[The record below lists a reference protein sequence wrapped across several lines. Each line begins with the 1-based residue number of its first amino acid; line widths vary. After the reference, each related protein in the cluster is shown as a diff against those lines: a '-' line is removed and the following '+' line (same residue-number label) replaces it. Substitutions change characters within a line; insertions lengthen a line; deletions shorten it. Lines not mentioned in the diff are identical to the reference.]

1 MNKNIV
7 IALLIVTLAQV
18 LTYFQMQGQFFNEWF
33 RKNTIIVVLLGIPVS
48 WLFIKYAKFAYEGFD
63 GSTWPGRLISF
74 AVGVIVFAILSW
86 QVMGE
91 HVNGKTLLCL
101 ILAMGI
107 LAIQIFWS

>member
-1 MNKNIV
+1 MNKNIL
-7 IALLIVTLAQV
+7 IALLIVTVAQV

-33 RKNTIIVVLLGIPVS
+33 RKNTLLVMFLGVPVS

-63 GSTWPGRLISF
+63 GATWPGRLISF
-74 AVGVIVFAILSW
+74 AVGAIVFTVLSW

-91 HVNGKTLLCL
+91 QVNGKTLLCL

-107 LAIQIFWS
+107 LAIQIFWK